1 MRKNSFSLSSIET
14 LAIVGILGFM
24 LFVAAKSY
32 RTHLISIEVNNL
44 NSDFYNVAELIHREL
59 LEIKII
65 SDVIKYSQKKF
76 WISMT
81 CNKNLK
87 LRDNSSLKEACKIL
101 SNGELVIIPT
111 ETVYGIACDPENS
124 YAVKKLQEIKGRDK
138 NKPISYLAGSID
150 QVKNVCINW
159 NNGIENLCKKYWPG
173 PLTLVLETKKDWLGF
188 RVPNHNVPIL
198 VCNTYGN
205 FTISCRNF

>member
-1 MRKNSFSLSSIET
+1 MSKI
-14 LAIVGILGFM
+14 
-24 LFVAAKSY
+24 
-32 RTHLISIEVNNL
+32 
-44 NSDFYNVAELIHREL
+44 
-59 LEIKII
+59 IKID
-65 SDVIKYSQKKF
+65 SNNPD
-76 WISMT
+76 
-81 CNKNLK
+81 L
-87 LRDNSSLKEACKIL
+87 SLIDEACKIL
-101 SNGELVIIPT
+101 SNGELVILPT

-173 PLTLVLETKKDWLGF
+173 PLTLVLETKKGWFGF

-198 VCNTYGN
+198 VCNSYGN
-205 FTISCRNF
+205 FLALTSANISGKPDSSTAKAASILNANLILDGGLSSKKALPSSVIKVDGNEIDIIREGYLPSHKLIKCFKKGISP